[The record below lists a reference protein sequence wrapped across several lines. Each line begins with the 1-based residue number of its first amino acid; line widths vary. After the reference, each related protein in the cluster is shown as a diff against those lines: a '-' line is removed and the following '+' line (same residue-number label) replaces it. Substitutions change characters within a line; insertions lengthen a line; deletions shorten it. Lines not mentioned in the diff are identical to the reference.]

1 MDRIEPIVDRACGL
15 KREHCECEYPA
26 SDIGALGNYVSWVME
41 LNLFDSIIIYR
52 KDLGRCIST
61 SSICRYRGKAGLMRK
76 DCEINESGHNMGCEA
91 MVFNSIKQRIR
102 NLRGET
108 NDC

>member
-1 MDRIEPIVDRACGL
+1 MDKIKLVVDRKLGL
-15 KREHCECEYPA
+15 KNEHYEAEYPA
-26 SDIGALGNYVSWVME
+26 SDIGALRNYVSRVMK

-52 KDLGRCIST
+52 KDRCIST
-61 SSICRYRGKAGLMRK
+61 SNICRYYSKAGLMCK

-108 NDC
+108 YDC